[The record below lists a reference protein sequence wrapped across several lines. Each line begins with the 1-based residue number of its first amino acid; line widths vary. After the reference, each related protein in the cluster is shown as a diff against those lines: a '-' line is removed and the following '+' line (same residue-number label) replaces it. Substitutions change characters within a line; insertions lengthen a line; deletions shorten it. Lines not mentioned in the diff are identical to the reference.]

1 MIMGGIIMRFV
12 GMRCPVS
19 RSTGSKFGKID
30 VDADPNPKSLSS
42 MWIPGGSL
50 MTSFSLKVVSQKH
63 NCVNL
68 KKSTHEESKSIF
80 LLDII
85 ISFN

>member
-30 VDADPNPKSLSS
+30 A
-42 MWIPGGSL
+42 MIRIRWIPGSSL

-80 LLDII
+80 LLDIL
-85 ISFN
+85 ISFH